1 MSALFTVGTTGTGTG
16 AVTSMHDSLTP
27 LGGLVPMFN
36 ILAGC
41 IWPGGVGAGLY
52 GFLVVAIIAVFVAGL
67 MVGRTP
73 EYLGK
78 KIEVREMKLAML
90 AVLIYPLVVLGFSG
104 ASVLLQTALDSLG
117 NSGPHGLSE
126 IIYAYAS
133 TNANNGSA
141 FAGLNGNTLWFN
153 TTLGLAMLLGRFAY
167 VVPVLALAGASGGEE
182 ENPGVGGHVPDRRS
196 AVRRPVGRRDRH
208 PLPPAIF
215 PRPLARA
222 GRRALPDAQRQ
233 DVLIGDRPMS
243 SKAKSQ
249 GLFDGTIIAAAAID
263 ALRKL
268 DPRAL
273 AKNPV
278 IFVTEAVSLMVTLFF
293 IRDLV
298 TGNGSAVFSG
308 QIAAWLWFTV
318 LFANFAEAVAE
329 GRGKA
334 QADALRRTRSDTRAK
349 RYIDPENL
357 AGVVE
362 GVNALDL
369 RLGDIVL
376 VEAGE
381 IIPGDG
387 DIVEGVASVNESAI
401 TGESAPV
408 IREAGGDRSAVTGG
422 TTVLSDF
429 IKVKITAAPGST
441 FIDRM
446 IALVEGAE
454 RQKTPNE
461 LALSI
466 LLSGLT
472 IIFLI
477 VCVTLWPIA
486 RYSGADLSRDGADR
500 AARMSHS
507 DDDRRPA
514 VGHRHRR
521 HGSAGPLQRHRDL
534 RPRGRGGGRRRH
546 AAARQDRHDHVRQS
560 HGDGVS
566 AGATAFRPR
575 TSPPPRLPRALPTRR
590 PKAARSSRSPRAI
603 SASPNRSSIRARH
616 DRRSLHRPNAHFGRR
631 RRRPVD
637 PQGRDRFDPPLP
649 RSCRSNGRR
658 SSFVRRSSGSRCRA
672 ARRWPSPT
680 TAGCWAS
687 SI

>member
-1 MSALFTVGTTGTGTG
+1 
-16 AVTSMHDSLTP
+16 MHDSLTP
-27 LGGLVPMFN
+27 LGGLVPMFD

-167 VVPVLALAGASGGEE
+167 VVPVLALAGAPGGEE
-182 ENPGVGGHVPDRRS
+182 EDPDLGGHVPDRWP
-196 AVRRPVGRRDRH
+196 AVRRALGRRHRH
-208 PLPPAIF
+208 PLLAAIF
-215 PRPLARA
+215 PGALARA
-222 GRRALPDAQRQ
+222 GRRALRDAQRQ
-233 DVLIGDRPMS
+233 DVLIGGRPMS
-243 SKAKSQ
+243 SKEKPQ
-249 GLFDGTIIAAAAID
+249 GLFDSTILAAAAID
-263 ALRKL
+263 AVRKL

-278 IFVTEAVSLMVTLFF
+278 IFVTEVVSLMVTLFF

-298 TGNGSAVFSG
+298 TQNGVALFSG

-334 QADALRRTRSDTRAK
+334 QADALRRTRSDTHAK

-357 AGVVE
+357 DGLVE

-376 VEAGE
+376 VEAGA

-466 LLSGLT
+466 VLSGLT
-472 IIFLI
+472 LIFLI

-486 RYSGADLSRDGADR
+486 RYSGTDVSPTVLIALLVCLIPTTIGGLLSAIGIAGMDR
-500 AARMSHS
+500 LVRFNVIATSGRSVEAAGDVDTLLLDKTGTITFGNRMATEFLPVLGVQAK
-507 DDDRRPA
+507 DI
-514 VGHRHRR
+514 
-521 HGSAGPLQRHRDL
+521 
-534 RPRGRGGGRRRH
+534 
-546 AAARQDRHDHVRQS
+546 AAAALASSLADETPEGRSIVALAK
-560 HGDGVS
+560 GDFGLAEPKFDPLATTVVPFSAQTRISGVDF
-566 AGATAFRPR
+566 AGR
-575 TSPPPRLPRALPTRR
+575 
-590 PKAARSSRSPRAI
+590 
-603 SASPNRSSIRARH
+603 SIRKGAIDSILRYLKLAL
-616 DRRSLHRPNAHFGRR
+616 DRT
-631 RRRPVD
+631 
-637 PQGRDRFDPPLP
+637 PPEF
-649 RSCRSNGRR
+649 RQAVER
-658 SSFVRRSSGSRCRA
+658 VAMSGG
-672 ARRWPSPT
+672 RRWPSPT
-680 TAGCWAS
+680 TAGYWAS
-687 SI
+687 CT